1 MQLSPL
7 FLHHFLHHHHL
18 SRSFSRGVFDKVEDK
33 RDKVGEDPEQVDHV
47 HHGLQ
52 EPERKM

>member
-7 FLHHFLHHHHL
+7 FLHHFLHHHL